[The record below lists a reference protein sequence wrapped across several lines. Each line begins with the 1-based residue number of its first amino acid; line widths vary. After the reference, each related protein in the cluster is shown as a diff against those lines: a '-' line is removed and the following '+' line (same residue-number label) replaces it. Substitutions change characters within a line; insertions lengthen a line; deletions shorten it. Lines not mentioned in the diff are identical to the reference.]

1 MTVSA
6 LIPARLNSSR
16 LEKKLIKDLD
26 GIPVIVRTYKN
37 IVSTKTFKNK
47 YFAFF
52 NIDFSPPEDPSLPP
66 TPSAIVGITP
76 EKVSSMF

>member
-1 MTVSA
+1 MA
-6 LIPARLNSSR
+6 F
-16 LEKKLIKDLD
+16 D
-26 GIPVIVRTYKN
+26 KN

-47 YFAFF
+47 YFAFL

-76 EKVSSMF
+76 EKEMSVQCFDFLAINILIEANILITFV